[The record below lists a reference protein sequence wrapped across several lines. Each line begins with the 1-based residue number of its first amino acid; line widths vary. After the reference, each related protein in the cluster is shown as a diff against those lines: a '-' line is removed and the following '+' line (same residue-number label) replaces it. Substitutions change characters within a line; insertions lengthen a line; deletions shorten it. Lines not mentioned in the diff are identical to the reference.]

1 MNSNKSKFLKIPLIS
16 KWHILVTLIFIIM
29 KVTNI
34 IDWNPLWI
42 LSPLWLPWLFALSCI
57 VIPYLFLGIILLCDY
72 FYNKIQ
78 KLKNGKN

>member
-1 MNSNKSKFLKIPLIS
+1 MNNNKPFLKIPLIS

-42 LSPLWLPWLFALSCI
+42 LSPLWLPLLFVLLCF

-78 KLKNGKN
+78 KIKNGKN